1 MSTKQADN
9 AVILTIRNHHYDPCP
24 ADFAPESAA
33 FLSYFE
39 GLCGDQWVL
48 RWDGESDHVTLAGGD
63 VAWKTVQIPI
73 GALTCEALILG
84 RDEATWV
91 YACMQV
97 VNTRAEFRQR
107 NAA

>member
-24 ADFAPESAA
+24 VDFAPESAV

-39 GLCGDQWVL
+39 GVHGDQWVL
-48 RWDGESDHVTLAGGD
+48 RWDGESDHATLAGGD

-84 RDEATWV
+84 SEEAAWV
-91 YACMQV
+91 LACMRV
-97 VNTRAEFRQR
+97 VNEFADRR
-107 NAA
+107 KRFGT